1 MAQGA
6 IRGELNGR
14 RYCAEMHDEAA
25 LTALR
30 ALPLHHAGKSLYFGY
45 PFRIPHNGRMV
56 RSVLMRVGPARDP
69 LFFVTRA
76 RRRRHAWNRAG
87 LLTRCIDG
95 TSADTLGPLSMT
107 DAASEQQLSEP
118 RLVTETGLSARVAAL
133 VTPVLES
140 MGLRLV
146 RVRVSGSAGQTVQ
159 IMAERP
165 DGTMSVGDC
174 ERASRAL
181 SPVLDAADPVDSAYR
196 LELSSP
202 GIDRPLVRRSDF
214 ERYAGHV
221 MKVELNV
228 ALAGR
233 KRFRGVLLGVA
244 GDAARL
250 KSEDTGEE
258 TLIPIDDMIEAR
270 LVLTDALIAESLRR
284 GKAAQKTIEAQPGN
298 GRHHEHAAGHSGS
311 AAPSSTKGD

>member
-1 MAQGA
+1 
-6 IRGELNGR
+6 
-14 RYCAEMHDEAA
+14 
-25 LTALR
+25 
-30 ALPLHHAGKSLYFGY
+30 
-45 PFRIPHNGRMV
+45 
-56 RSVLMRVGPARDP
+56 
-69 LFFVTRA
+69 
-76 RRRRHAWNRAG
+76 
-87 LLTRCIDG
+87 
-95 TSADTLGPLSMT
+95 MT
-107 DAASEQQLSEP
+107 DAASEQQLHEP

-133 VTPVLES
+133 AAPVLES
-140 MGLRLV
+140 LGFRLV
-146 RVRVSGSAGQTVQ
+146 RVRVSGSLGRTVQ
-159 IMAERP
+159 IMAERA
-165 DGTMSVGDC
+165 DGSMSIEDC

-181 SPVLDAADPVDSAYR
+181 SPVFDAADPVDGAYR

-244 GDAARL
+244 GEAARL

-258 TLIPIDDMIEAR
+258 ALIPIDDMSEAR

-284 GKAAQKTIEAQPGN
+284 GKAAQKAIEAHPGN